1 MAAKDANVR
10 PVVCRELEECVRQQV
25 GPVLRHQAIV
35 SRRSRGGR
43 AHSIGSLA
51 GPELDPGWKT
61 KAGERMKVGVFV
73 TVGHPGSDRAYLEAA
88 GRAAEEH
95 GFDSLWVAEHVVL
108 FDEYASRYPYD
119 EAGRIPVR
127 GDAGLLGPFSTLS
140 FLAAVTER
148 IRLGTGICLV
158 PQRNPLYT
166 AREAADVDWLSGG
179 RLDLGVGVGWL
190 AEEFAALG
198 VPFERRG
205 ARCRSYLEV
214 MKRLW
219 CDELSQYSD
228 EFYTLPPC
236 RQFPKPL
243 QKPHPPLH
251 FGGESDAALR
261 RVADVGQGW
270 YGFNLDPAGL
280 TERMAKLGE
289 LCTTRGRDLA
299 EIEIS
304 VSPYLRSFDPIMLDG
319 YRAAGAQQVILP
331 VFGRSRDEMLARM
344 DKIAATVL
352 GLARRMG
359 TSSANASA

>member
-1 MAAKDANVR
+1 
-10 PVVCRELEECVRQQV
+10 
-25 GPVLRHQAIV
+25 
-35 SRRSRGGR
+35 
-43 AHSIGSLA
+43 
-51 GPELDPGWKT
+51 
-61 KAGERMKVGVFV
+61 MKIGVFV

-88 GRAAEEH
+88 GRAAEKH

-108 FDEYASRYPYD
+108 FDDYASRYPYAED
-119 EAGRIPVR
+119 GRIPVR
-127 GDAGLLGPFSTLS
+127 KDAGLLAPFTTLA

-166 AREAADVDWLSGG
+166 AREAADIDWLSGG

-190 AEEFAALG
+190 AEEFQALG

-205 ARCRSYLEV
+205 ERCRSYLEV

-219 CDELSQYSD
+219 CDELSEYAD
-228 EFYTLPPC
+228 EFYTLPAC

-280 TERMAKLGE
+280 TERLGKLRQLLDE
-289 LCTTRGRDLA
+289 RGRDLA
-299 EIEIS
+299 SVEIS
-304 VSPYLRSFDPIMLDG
+304 VSPYSRSFDPAMLEG
-319 YRAAGAQQVILP
+319 YHAAGAQQVILP

-344 DKIAATVL
+344 DKLAATVL
-352 GLARRMG
+352 APARKLGRSG
-359 TSSANASA
+359 TAATA